1 MTDINIDEIR
11 NIRNFMISR
20 SDNLMLIPD
29 LPSDIKAELIEY
41 RNELRNITDK
51 IGKEWKTNEDVVFPE
66 IPEKL
71 RAR

>member
-51 IGKEWKTNEDVVFPE
+51 IGKEWKINEDVVFPE